1 MQEIR
6 YGFEQGLSLQQ
17 VATYA
22 YPNIG
27 AYTMIERRTK
37 IETQNKNLQ
46 NELRNKYRNLSSS
59 QIKKLTSASLNGFS
73 EKQIDMLAKKNFT
86 DDEME
91 FIIKNL
97 QRKEEAYDKG
107 KTYSHISTGKEVR

>member
-1 MQEIR
+1 MREIR

-59 QIKKLTSASLNGFS
+59 QIKN
-73 EKQIDMLAKKNFT
+73 
-86 DDEME
+86 
-91 FIIKNL
+91 
-97 QRKEEAYDKG
+97 
-107 KTYSHISTGKEVR
+107 